1 MAPKPSRP
9 LNNIVQAVPRA
20 PRATMLIEAAPIVTN
35 VHHQTAVCVGQTYGY
50 ARRLRMADYVGSG
63 LTHQLE
69 HMRRYCGAETSVVT
83 HELDPWSNRGVRP
96 HLLRKCFNPGP
107 KSVRLEITKTQI
119 QYAIA
124 NFTDDGIDAGD
135 GLGDILGRSASGE
148 LSRAK
153 RENQSV

>member
-9 LNNIVQAVPRA
+9 LNNIVQAVSRA
-20 PRATMLIEAAPIVTN
+20 PRATMLIEAAPIVAN

-63 LTHQLE
+63 LPHQLE

-83 HELDPWSNRGVRP
+83 HELDPWSNRRVRP

-107 KSVRLEITKTQI
+107 KSVRLGITKTKI
-119 QYAIA
+119 QSPIA
-124 NFTDDGIDAGD
+124 YFSVDCTDGG
-135 GLGDILGRSASGE
+135 GG
-148 LSRAK
+148 
-153 RENQSV
+153 